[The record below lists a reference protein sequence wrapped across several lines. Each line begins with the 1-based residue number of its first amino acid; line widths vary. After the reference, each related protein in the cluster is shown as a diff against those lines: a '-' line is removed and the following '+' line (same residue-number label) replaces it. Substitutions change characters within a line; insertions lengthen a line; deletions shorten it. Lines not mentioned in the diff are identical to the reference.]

1 MLFDNLPKNELEF
14 HERFSTEEA
23 CRDYLSSVRWPEGF
37 VCPHCGHK
45 GGTLRKGREEWLCDN
60 RTCGKETSLRSGTVF
75 HKSRKPLRAWLLV
88 IYLMTTNKQG
98 ISALRVQRLLQ
109 LGSYHTALRWTR
121 ELRRCMGVAL
131 AQRDPLGP
139 EVEMDETS
147 IGRRDEGG
155 KRGKGSETKAHIIGA
170 VERLTGGCGR
180 ARLKYIPQVNGDV
193 IAKFLNGCVQK
204 GAILHTDQLPSYDS
218 LADLGFFVDSRVVK
232 STAKE
237 KQKVIEEKKAG
248 QKAEHKVM
256 VHLPRIH
263 RVFSLVKRVNIC
275 THQGS
280 FSEKHLQS
288 YLDEYCFRFE
298 GRNRV
303 GFFHLVH
310 ELVTSAFLMKAVP
323 YWQSCGRT
331 APRESTFNQSR
342 QWIDLGEALGQ
353 LST

>member
-1 MLFDNLPKNELEF
+1 MTFSDLPKNELEF
-14 HERFSTEEA
+14 HERFSSEEA
-23 CRDYLSSVRWPEGF
+23 CRDYFMSIRWPDGF

-60 RTCGKETSLRSGTVF
+60 RTCAKETSLRSGTVF
-75 HKSRKPLRAWLLV
+75 HNSRKPLRAWLLV
-88 IYLMTTNKQG
+88 IFLMTTNKQG

-131 AQRDPLGP
+131 AQRAPLGP
-139 EVEMDETS
+139 EVEMDETT

-155 KRGKGSETKAHIIGA
+155 KRGKGSETKSTIIGA
-170 VERLTGGCGR
+170 VERLAGGCGR
-180 ARLKYIPQVNGDV
+180 ARLKYVSEVNGDV
-193 IAKFLNGCVQK
+193 VLDFLDGCVQK
-204 GAILHTDQLPSYDS
+204 GSILHSDQLPAYSKI
-218 LADLGFFVDSRVVK
+218 ADHGYFVDSRVVT

-237 KQKVIEEKKAG
+237 KKEVAESKKAG
-248 QKAEHKVM
+248 ERAEHKV
-256 VHLPRIH
+256 VLHLPRIH

-303 GFFHLVH
+303 AFFHLVN
-310 ELVTSAFLMKAVP
+310 ELITAAFLMKAVP
-323 YWQSCGRT
+323 YWQSCGRK
-331 APRESTFNQSR
+331 APKESTYKQSR
-342 QWIDLGEALGQ
+342 QWLDLGAALG
-353 LST
+353 